1 MWLCRRTWGKRDL
14 KTAERR
20 DFPMEPIPLQDLL
33 NIFRVKN
40 TAAIDIEVRF

>member
-1 MWLCRRTWGKRDL
+1 
-14 KTAERR
+14 
-20 DFPMEPIPLQDLL
+20 MEPIPLQDLL

>member
-1 MWLCRRTWGKRDL
+1 L
-14 KTAERR
+14 KTAESR

-40 TAAIDIEVRF
+40 TAADRYRGAILAAGGWAGPI